1 MIEKD
6 INEEYILP
14 TNASGKYRAEDIH
27 VNYYYVPMPA
37 AVLVNYYIE
46 GTENPV
52 PLSDGN
58 DAPREIKNGEPGDNY
73 TTSTLA
79 ITPEN
84 LDPRYELVEVPE
96 NSTGTFTEE
105 EITVNY
111 FYKLKS
117 YKITTEVEEYDQTNI
132 LGDTEHIRGGSILG
146 EKENPYEIVKHSD
159 NSVKD
164 IIVTPEQGYEVQR
177 KCATIYS
184 RARRKSFA

>member
-1 MIEKD
+1 M
-6 INEEYILP
+6 
-14 TNASGKYRAEDIH
+14 
-27 VNYYYVPMPA
+27 
-37 AVLVNYYIE
+37 
-46 GTENPV
+46 

-73 TTSTLA
+73 TTLA

-84 LDPRYELVEVPE
+84 LDSRYELVEEPE
-96 NSTGTFTEE
+96 NSTGIYTEE

-132 LGDTEHIRGGSILG
+132 LGDTEHIRGGNILG

-159 NSVKD
+159 NSVK
-164 IIVTPEQGYEVQR
+164 GRNNY
-177 KCATIYS
+177 
-184 RARRKSFA
+184 